1 MHEYCEREVI
11 LMPEKDMDDVV
22 KSQDDFGEIRISADV
37 ITVIAHTV
45 ACEVEGVAGM
55 NANIAENISSVLGRK
70 NPTKGVKVEI
80 NGKDVTIDFYIL
92 VDYGARI
99 PEVAW
104 RIQEKVKSAVESM
117 TGMNVAAIN
126 IHVQGISFDKLKE
139 EKRLDESA
147 NK

>member
-1 MHEYCEREVI
+1 
-11 LMPEKDMDDVV
+11 
-22 KSQDDFGEIRISADV
+22 
-37 ITVIAHTV
+37 
-45 ACEVEGVAGM
+45 
-55 NANIAENISSVLGRK
+55 
-70 NPTKGVKVEI
+70 PTKGVKVEI

-117 TGMNVAAIN
+117 TGMNVTAIN

-139 EKRLDESA
+139 EKRLEESA
-147 NK
+147 R

>member
-1 MHEYCEREVI
+1 
-11 LMPEKDMDDVV
+11 MPEQDKDEVV
-22 KSQDDFGEIRISADV
+22 KAQDDFGEIRISADV

-117 TGMNVAAIN
+117 TGMNVTAIN

-139 EKRLDESA
+139 EKRLEESA
-147 NK
+147 R

>member
-1 MHEYCEREVI
+1 
-11 LMPEKDMDDVV
+11 MPEKDMDDVV

>member
-1 MHEYCEREVI
+1 
-11 LMPEKDMDDVV
+11 MPEKNDVL
-22 KSQDDFGEIRISADV
+22 KDQDDIGEIRISADV

-45 ACEVEGVAGM
+45 ASEIEGVAGM

-80 NGKDVTIDFYIL
+80 DGKDVTIDFYIL
-92 VDYGARI
+92 VEYGARI

-104 RIQEKVKSAVESM
+104 RIQEKVKSTVESM
-117 TGMNVAAIN
+117 TGMNVTAIN

-139 EKRLDESA
+139 DKKYDESA
-147 NK
+147 KT

>member
-1 MHEYCEREVI
+1 
-11 LMPEKDMDDVV
+11 MPEKEDVV
-22 KSQDDFGEIRISADV
+22 KEQDDFGEIRISADV

-80 NGKDVTIDFYIL
+80 DGKNVTIDFYIL
-92 VDYGARI
+92 VEYGTRI
-99 PEVAW
+99 PDVAW

-117 TGMNVAAIN
+117 TGMNVSAIN
-126 IHVQGISFDKLKE
+126 IHVQGISFEKLKE
-139 EKRLDESA
+139 GKKLEESP
-147 NK
+147 KT

>member
-1 MHEYCEREVI
+1 
-11 LMPEKDMDDVV
+11 MPEKDMDDVV

-117 TGMNVAAIN
+117 TGMNVTAIN

-139 EKRLDESA
+139 EKRLEESA
-147 NK
+147 R

>member
-1 MHEYCEREVI
+1 
-11 LMPEKDMDDVV
+11 MPEKDDVLKDKDDI
-22 KSQDDFGEIRISADV
+22 GEIRISADV

-45 ACEVEGVAGM
+45 ASEIEGVAGM

-80 NGKDVTIDFYIL
+80 DGKDVTIDFYIL
-92 VDYGARI
+92 VEYGARI

-104 RIQEKVKSAVESM
+104 RIQEKVKSTVESM
-117 TGMNVAAIN
+117 TGMNVTAIN

-139 EKRLDESA
+139 DKKHEESA
-147 NK
+147 KT